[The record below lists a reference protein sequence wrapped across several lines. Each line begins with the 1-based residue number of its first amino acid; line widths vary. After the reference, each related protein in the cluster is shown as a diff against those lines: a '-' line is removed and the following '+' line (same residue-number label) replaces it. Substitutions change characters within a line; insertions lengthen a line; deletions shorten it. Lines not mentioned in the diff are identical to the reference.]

1 MTPRAYT
8 PTQRLIWLPLIARLA
23 QAAEHGPGAL
33 ARALTG
39 AERETVM
46 AVAIACDVDY
56 AAIEALEPGPFLD
69 LLGQVMAV
77 NAHMLESAHGAV

>member
-1 MTPRAYT
+1 MTPNAYT

-56 AAIEALEPGPFLD
+56 AAIEALEPRPFLD
-69 LLGQVMAV
+69 LLGQVMTV
-77 NAHMLESAHGAV
+77 NAHMLEAAHGAV